1 MDSGQIILVRFSA
14 RKGYVMKKAKL
25 FFINSVVMIA
35 TSLVLRIID
44 VFFNVYISNKIGLAG
59 MGLIQIIMSVFGF
72 SVIVAC
78 SGIGLASTRLVAEEL
93 AYNSHSG
100 VRKSMKTCLTYAIV
114 FGSFASFI
122 LLIGGNF
129 IGTHLLKDTRTIQS
143 LHILAISLPFY
154 SAQCALYGYFTAVRR
169 VFLSSITQILEMG
182 ARIGLTVFFI
192 EKNLEKGME
201 ATCNGLM
208 MAATLSEIVAF
219 GLMFSVYMIDKRRFK
234 RKDTTKNNIPK
245 RLFKISLPMAFSSY
259 VCSALVTIKNVMIP
273 IGLVKYGM
281 TRDVALSQFGV
292 ISGMV
297 IPIILF
303 PAAFIGTF
311 SSLIVPEITECYRL
325 GNRKKINY
333 IVTRAFQV
341 TLIFTI
347 CVIAIFLKFSQEF
360 GMVVY
365 KNITIGTYIEI
376 LTPLALI
383 AYLDGITDAMLK
395 GLDQQVASMFF
406 NIFDSGFSIL
416 LVFFLLPRFGLN
428 GLLFLMFASK
438 LLNTFLSINKIAK
451 ITDFKVKY
459 SDWMFKPFV
468 CSFIA
473 VVFAKAIINV
483 VYHGYRYSVSV
494 LTMYVT
500 LSIVLYIIL
509 IFAFGCIKKQDIKL
523 LSNKFK
529 KKNISKGI
537 DSDVA

>member
-1 MDSGQIILVRFSA
+1 
-14 RKGYVMKKAKL
+14 MKKAKL
-25 FFINSVVMIA
+25 FFINSIVMIA
-35 TSLVLRIID
+35 TSLILRIID
-44 VFFNVYISNKIGLAG
+44 VFFNIYISNKIGLAG

-100 VRKSMKTCLTYAIV
+100 IRKSMKTCFIYAIS
-114 FGSFASFI
+114 FGVFASFI

-129 IGTHLLKDTRTIQS
+129 IGTHLLRDARTVKS

-192 EKNLEKGME
+192 ERNLENGME
-201 ATCNGLM
+201 ATCNGMM
-208 MAATLSEIVAF
+208 MAATLSEVVAF
-219 GLMFSVYMIDKRRFK
+219 SLMFSVYLIDRRRFNK
-234 RKDTTKNNIPK
+234 KDTTKNNIRK
-245 RLFKISLPMAFSSY
+245 RLFNISLPMAFSSY
-259 VCSALVTIKNVMIP
+259 VCSALITIKNVMIP
-273 IGLVKYGM
+273 LGLVKYGM

-292 ISGMV
+292 INGMV

-311 SSLIVPEITECYRL
+311 SSLIVPEVTECYRL

-333 IVTRAFQV
+333 IVTRAFQF

-347 CVIAIFLKFSQEF
+347 GIIAIFLKFSQEF

-395 GLDQQVASMFF
+395 GLDQQVASMFY

-416 LVFFLLPRFGLN
+416 LVYFLLPRFGLN

-438 LLNTFLSINKIAK
+438 LLNTFLSINKITK
-451 ITDFKVKY
+451 ITDFKVRY
-459 SDWMFKPFV
+459 SDWMIKPFI

-473 VVFAKAIINV
+473 VVFAKGIVNT
-483 VYHGYRYSVSV
+483 VYRGYRYSVTI

-500 LSIVLYIIL
+500 ISIIL
-509 IFAFGCIKKQDIKL
+509 YVIMIIAFGCVKKQDVTIFL
-523 LSNKFK
+523 NRFK
-529 KKNISKGI
+529 KKNISKSI